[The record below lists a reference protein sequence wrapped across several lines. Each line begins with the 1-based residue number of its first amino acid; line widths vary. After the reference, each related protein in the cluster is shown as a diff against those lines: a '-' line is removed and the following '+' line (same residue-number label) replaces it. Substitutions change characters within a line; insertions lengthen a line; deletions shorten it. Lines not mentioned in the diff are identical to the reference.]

1 MFDLLD
7 QVCAEVLD
15 IPVQEYISKIETLSG
30 YRAVIIV
37 GYLLD
42 EPNEVKERQ
51 LKRIFKNI
59 N

>member
-15 IPVQEYISKIETLSG
+15 VPVQEYIDKIESLSEG
-30 YRAVIIV
+30 KAIVII

-42 EPNEVKERQ
+42 EPYGAKKKQ

>member
-7 QVCAEVLD
+7 QVCAEVLG

-30 YRAVIIV
+30 HRATIII

-51 LKRIFKNI
+51 LKRIFKSI